1 MKELTLAQI
10 AEACGGTLIGGNEA
24 KEYTVTGVEI
34 DSRRVKPGDLFVAI
48 PGEKVDGHKF
58 IPDVLKKGAY
68 ALSQQ
73 SLDVDGAY
81 ILVEDTVTAMKRLAR
96 FYRNS
101 LDIKVV
107 GITGSVGKT
116 STKEMIASVLGK
128 NSGYIRHRG
137 ILIMESVCHLL
148 FFRLKKSIRLQFW
161 KWEFLNLARCMNWQ
175 IWRSRI
181 LWLLPISVYVIWRI

>member
-34 DSRRVKPGDLFVAI
+34 DSRRVKAGDLFVAI

-81 ILVEDTVTAMKRLAR
+81 ILVEDTVT
-96 FYRNS
+96 
-101 LDIKVV
+101 
-107 GITGSVGKT
+107 
-116 STKEMIASVLGK
+116 
-128 NSGYIRHRG
+128 
-137 ILIMESVCHLL
+137 
-148 FFRLKKSIRLQFW
+148 
-161 KWEFLNLARCMNWQ
+161 FL
-175 IWRSRI
+175 SEY
-181 LWLLPISVYVIWRI
+181 S

>member
-34 DSRRVKPGDLFVAI
+34 DSRRVKAGDLFVAI

-96 FYRNS
+96 FYRS
-101 LDIKVV
+101 TLDVKVV

-116 STKEMIASVLGK
+116 STKEMIASVLDTKFRVHKTQG
-128 NSGYIRHRG
+128 NFNNG
-137 ILIMESVCHLL
+137 IGLPLTI
-148 FFRLKKSIRLQFW
+148 FRLKRASGCSSGNGNF
-161 KWEFLNLARCMNWQ
+161 
-175 IWRSRI
+175 
-181 LWLLPISVYVIWRI
+181 

>member
-34 DSRRVKPGDLFVAI
+34 DSRRVKAGDLFVAI

-81 ILVEDTVTAMKRLAR
+81 ILVEDTVVENDYFHLTIPEEL
-96 FYRNS
+96 
-101 LDIKVV
+101 
-107 GITGSVGKT
+107 VGK
-116 STKEMIASVLGK
+116 LGYAMVIRGG
-128 NSGYIRHRG
+128 GYGVTFFADDMRDYGG
-137 ILIMESVCHLL
+137 ILYGLSYDGERAEAYHLAEPANTQCRAEDL
-148 FFRLKKSIRLQFW
+148 ERYLEYQKLLKDAIQNS
-161 KWEFLNLARCMNWQ
+161 
-175 IWRSRI
+175 
-181 LWLLPISVYVIWRI
+181 YVPNNSNFTGTI